1 MEDVLDVY
9 HRPYDPKR
17 PQVCLDETSKQL
29 LEHVRAPMPAAPGR
43 VARVDDEYRRCGTAN
58 IFLAVEP
65 LTGCVSLEAT
75 ERRTSVDF
83 ARFLRRLSDED
94 YPEAER
100 IVLVL
105 DNLSTHS
112 LASLYEAF
120 SPAEARRLAERFELH
135 FTPKH
140 GSWLNIAEIELSV
153 LARQALNQRI
163 ASLPRLRST
172 LSDWLSQR
180 ENAEVRWR
188 FTTEGARIKLLHLY
202 PEVPLARTRASRRG
216 AGGRPTRPT
225 GQRGERRRA
234 TRQST

>member
-1 MEDVLDVY
+1 MEDVLEVY

-29 LEHVRAPMPAAPGR
+29 LEHVRTPIPATPDH
-43 VARVDDEYRRCGTAN
+43 VARVDDEYQRCGTAN

-83 ARFLRRLSDED
+83 AHFLRRLSDED

-105 DNLSTHS
+105 DNLNTHS
-112 LASLYEAF
+112 VASLYEAF
-120 SPAEARRLAERFELH
+120 APAEARRLTERFELH

-153 LARQALNQRI
+153 LARQALDQRI
-163 ASLPRLRST
+163 ASLRRLRT
-172 LSDWLSQR
+172 ILNNWLSQR
-180 ENAEVRWR
+180 EDVKVRWR
-188 FTTEGARIKLLHLY
+188 FTTDDARIKLLHLY
-202 PEVPLARTRASRRG
+202 PEVPLARTQASRRG
-216 AGGRPTRPT
+216 AGGRPTRPA

-234 TRQST
+234 PRQSK

>member
-1 MEDVLDVY
+1 MEDVLEVY
-9 HRPYDPKR
+9 QRPYDPKQ

-29 LEHVRAPMPAAPGR
+29 LEHVRAPIAAAPGQPS
-43 VARVDDEYRRCGTAN
+43 RVDDEYRRCGTGN

-65 LTGCVSLEAT
+65 LTGHVALEAT
-75 ERRTSVDF
+75 ERRASVDF
-83 ARFLRRLSDED
+83 AKFLRCLSDEK

-120 SPAEARRLAERFELH
+120 DPAEARRLVERFELH

-153 LARQALNQRI
+153 LARQALDQRI
-163 ASLPRLRST
+163 ASLPRLRT
-172 LSDWLSQR
+172 VLGAWLSQR
-180 ENAEVRWR
+180 SDAPVRWR
-188 FTTEGARIKLLHLY
+188 FTTEQARIKLLHLY
-202 PEVPLARTRASRRG
+202 PDTPPPRHRASRRG
-216 AGGRPTRPT
+216 VGGQVTRHAAR
-225 GQRGERRRA
+225 RGERRRA
-234 TRQST
+234 TRQ

>member
-29 LEHVRAPMPAAPGR
+29 LEHVRVPMPAAPGR
-43 VARVDDEYRRCGTAN
+43 VARVDDEYRRGGTAN

-65 LTGCVSLEAT
+65 LTGDVSLEAT

-83 ARFLRRLSDED
+83 ARFLRRLSNED
-94 YPEAER
+94 YPDAER

-112 LASLYEAF
+112 VAALYEAF
-120 SPAEARRLAERFELH
+120 APAEARRLAERFELH

-153 LARQALNQRI
+153 LSRQALDRRI
-163 ASLPRLRST
+163 ASLPHLRAI
-172 LSDWLSQR
+172 LSAWLSQR
-180 ENAEVRWR
+180 DDAEVRWR
-188 FTTEGARIKLLHLY
+188 FTTDDARIKLLHLY

-216 AGGRPTRPT
+216 AGGQPPRST
-225 GQRGERRRA
+225 GHRGEWRRA
-234 TRQST
+234 TRQSK